1 MTIRTKRPWSALRAA
16 LLIGAV
22 VSTGC
27 GGFTV
32 LLGGGRPH
40 GGYYYD
46 DFYYDYG
53 GYSYYDSYW
62 YYDDYWYDSDD
73 YYFVD
78 YVDGWYYDSYGG
90 CYYCKSS
97 DDLDTTSLAEPASW
111 DAEWGPWERFV
122 RARVDF
128 LIAERARGSF
138 EQLIPSD
145 K

>member
-1 MTIRTKRPWSALRAA
+1 MKTCTRTSRASLCVVLSAV
-16 LLIGAV
+16 IF

-27 GGFTV
+27 AGVTV
-32 LLGGGRPH
+32 LLGGGQPY
-40 GGYYYD
+40 GGYYHD

-62 YYDDYWYDSDD
+62 YYDDYWYDYDD
-73 YYFVD
+73 YYLVD
-78 YVDGWYYDSYGG
+78 YIDGWYYDWYDG

-97 DDLDTTSLAEPASW
+97 DDLNPPSLEEPAQW

-128 LIAERARGSF
+128 LLAKRAQGSS
-138 EQLIPSD
+138 EPQILPGE
-145 K
+145 